1 VFHLRAKFCYTGI
14 VACGG
19 PDAGS
24 GLETWDLNAGD
35 EVTVSW
41 DTWPDSHK
49 GPVTEYMA
57 YCGGKKQRRK
67 KKKKGVT
74 FEGLTDFY
82 VLP

>member
-1 VFHLRAKFCYTGI
+1 VFRLHAKFRYTGI

-35 EVTVSW
+35 EISVSW
-41 DTWPDSHK
+41 DTWPESHK

-57 YCGGKKQRRK
+57 YCGGKKIKKKKRK
-67 KKKKGVT
+67 KKSV
-74 FEGLTDFY
+74 FLEIDGL
-82 VLP
+82 